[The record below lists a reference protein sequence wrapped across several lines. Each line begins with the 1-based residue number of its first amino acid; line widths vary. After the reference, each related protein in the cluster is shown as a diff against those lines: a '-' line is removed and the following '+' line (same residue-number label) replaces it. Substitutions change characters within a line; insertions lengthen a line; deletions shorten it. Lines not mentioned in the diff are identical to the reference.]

1 MTTSLTLAQAILTL
15 HLKKEKKKQLII
27 HYFNFVAFY
36 RAKPQPRCTEHRSHW
51 EFFSLFPFIS
61 ITLTGLSEH
70 SAFFLLP
77 SFKQGNLNE
86 GSSLV
91 HLYPVYKQNKMKY
104 NRARTNQRN
113 IHNAKILFFPLFF
126 LKVYFSVFFRGRE
139 LIQHCISSQKVVSI
153 NRSHQYV
160 QY

>member
-15 HLKKEKKKQLII
+15 HLKKKKILII

-36 RAKPQPRCTEHRSHW
+36 RAKPQPRCTEHSSHW
-51 EFFSLFPFIS
+51 EFFSLRFLSFPS
-61 ITLTGLSEH
+61 LWQAWASTLH
-70 SAFFLLP
+70 SFFYLH
-77 SFKQGNLNE
+77 LNRE
-86 GSSLV
+86 IL
-91 HLYPVYKQNKMKY
+91 M
-104 NRARTNQRN
+104 RAV
-113 IHNAKILFFPLFF
+113 PLFICTLCTNKTKWNATEHAQIRETSTTQRF
-126 LKVYFSVFFRGRE
+126 FFFFFFKVYFSVFFRGRE

>member
-15 HLKKEKKKQLII
+15 HLKKEKKKLII

-104 NRARTNQRN
+104 RARTNQRN
-113 IHNAKILFFPLFF
+113 IHNAKILFFPFF
-126 LKVYFSVFFRGRE
+126 LKKCILVYFSGE
-139 LIQHCISSQKVVSI
+139 G
-153 NRSHQYV
+153 N
-160 QY
+160 